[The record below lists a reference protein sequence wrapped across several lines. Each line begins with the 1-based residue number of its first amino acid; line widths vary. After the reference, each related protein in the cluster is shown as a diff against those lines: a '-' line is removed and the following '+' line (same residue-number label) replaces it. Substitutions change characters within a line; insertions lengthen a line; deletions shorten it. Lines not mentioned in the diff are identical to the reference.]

1 MAAMGKEARFLEAAL
16 PELKDYL
23 FSKELYWPLPAV
35 SGIGQ
40 LADFVRLTPGN
51 LLLYKACLKA
61 RTVLAE
67 EELLLSKLDE
77 ICNRW
82 RTHWFQKIEK
92 EVPARLTL
100 WNNALTEAQEDG
112 FSQSNYRYQ
121 IRLRAMLEL
130 LTAELPVTPPTYQ
143 KQILA
148 LDQLLKEITFPG
160 PFIWEPE
167 VMRAFPERNY
177 WFLYRATKKEKG
189 KG

>member
-1 MAAMGKEARFLEAAL
+1 MAAVGNEARFLEAAL

-51 LLLYKACLKA
+51 LLLYKARLKA
-61 RTVLAE
+61 KTVPVE

-82 RTHWFQKIEK
+82 RAHWIQKIEK
-92 EVPARLTL
+92 EIPARLAL

-112 FSQSNYRYQ
+112 FSLSDYRYQ

-130 LTAELPVTPPTYQ
+130 LTAELPAMPLAYQ
-143 KQILA
+143 KQIQA
-148 LDQLLKEITFPG
+148 LDQALKEMTFPG
-160 PFIWEPE
+160 RFIWEPE
-167 VMRAFPERNY
+167 VMQAFPERDY
-177 WFLYRATKKEKG
+177 WFLYRTTKKEAG